1 MKVLF
6 LGASYASSD
15 NRSSDAVA
23 RDSER
28 VDEMVELGHEVRCI
42 SLVSSIPPHPWWLRA
57 NMGDTSL
64 RSEIER
70 AFPGMSFDVA
80 VIDYVWCPV
89 SVTWLTST
97 YLCNDCQVVSTMR
110 DMGVPL
116 WVVRNHVTSS
126 LIDAECRTW
135 DEACH
140 ELPLLQAEDKL
151 GRLIGKNMTANRS
164 AHDGWLVV
172 RSN

>member
-6 LGASYASSD
+6 LGASYASPD
-15 NRSSDAVA
+15 TRSSDVVA

-28 VDEMVELGHEVRCI
+28 VDKMIELGHEVRCI
-42 SLVSSIPPHPWWLRA
+42 SLVSSIPPHPLWLRA
-57 NMGDTSL
+57 NMGDMSL

-80 VIDYVWCPV
+80 IIDYVWCPV
-89 SVTWLTST
+89 SVTWLTSR

-126 LIDAECRTW
+126 LIDAEYRTW
-135 DEACH
+135 DEACC
-140 ELPLLQAEDKL
+140 ELPLLQAEDQS
-151 GRLIGKNMTANRS
+151 GRLVGKEMTTNRS